1 MTTMTLKGIVSSKS
15 APLGGEVALIDALK
29 QMERDQVS
37 SVVVVDERYR
47 PIGIFTE
54 HDVLTTFSGYDPL
67 TVKLS
72 EVMTRGVFCMDEDT
86 VLHDAYLAM
95 EEKKYRHLVV
105 TDAEGRYLGVVSEGD
120 FLRHMGF
127 EHLAKFKRVQ
137 DAMNGIPLLMG
148 KEATI
153 SDAAAQ
159 MREAGKDYVL
169 ILENQTPYGVVNE
182 RDIARCCIHGDKEE
196 SDLVSTLAHTEVK
209 LVCKSTPLQE
219 AAIMMQDHGVHQ
231 LIVVEE
237 KNRFIGI
244 LDRHD
249 ILKAL
254 HGAYFEFLI
263 TTIEQKSDA
272 LEKLSL
278 KELELKAE
286 KETAERNMLKFRTL
300 FESQPDGCALL
311 RPDTVAVEFN
321 DAMCRLL
328 GYSRDEFATLR
339 VNDYEVLES
348 LEETEQRARKII
360 REGQDSFES
369 RHRRKDGT
377 IIDVWVNVVRMQI
390 DGEPYL
396 MAMYRDISD
405 KKQIQ
410 TELQASRDELAQKSS
425 FLYTL
430 INTIPDLIWLKDLEG
445 TYLACNKMF
454 QRFYNANEGEIIGKN
469 DFDFVDPAL
478 AQFFRDHDLAAVA
491 AGGSRTNEEYLKF
504 GDGSY
509 EGFFETVKTPMK
521 DASGEDI
528 GVLGVARD
536 ISDRKKK
543 ENEIKRVQEL
553 AHIGTWEWDIL
564 EDIFEGSE
572 ECCRIHGLSPGRA
585 VSMIEVQER
594 VYEEDREM
602 FAQEIAHVL
611 WDGMCNMT
619 YRVIDAQGELRWVQ
633 LHAEFQFDE
642 NGRRIKGVG
651 IVQDIT
657 ERVRYEEELKQKDT
671 DLSEAQALSHIGSW
685 RLDARDNRLQCSD
698 ETYRIFGIEG
708 GSPISPESFI
718 SAIHPEDAE
727 IVNRAWEAALKGKRY
742 DIEHRIV
749 VEGEIKWVREHAR
762 FETDEAGALKSVV
775 GTVQVITER
784 KLYEKQLESLANYDP
799 LTGLPNRS
807 FLMAHLQ
814 KSIGKGG
821 REKTMTA
828 LFLFD
833 LDRFKD
839 INDSFGHTSGDE
851 LLQKVAERFSQRLR
865 EGDLIARL
873 GGDEFAVVLEQIARP
888 EDAGRFAEEMIRTL
902 ATPFTLQNGLG
913 IHIGTSI
920 GIVLSPQDGNEAEIL
935 LQNADAA
942 LYKAKAEGRGN
953 YRYYT
958 DDLTDSARQRVDCE
972 VQLRRAIDRKEFE
985 VYYQPQVHIATG
997 RIVGAEALVRWN
1009 DPHRGVISPAQFIPL
1024 AEETGMIGM
1033 IGEWVLNETCRQGK
1047 KWLDQGHRLM
1057 LAVNLSAHQIRHQN
1071 IPDMVEK
1078 ALKTSGYPASRLE
1091 LELTESALMQREE
1104 ETVAMLH
1111 ALRARG
1117 IRLAIDDFGTGYSS
1131 LSYLKRFP
1139 IDVLKIDKSFIDDV
1153 PYDQDDMAIV
1163 SAIIAMGEAL
1173 GFQLLAEGVE
1183 QEEQLAFLREKGCT
1197 MYQGYLKSRPLPA
1210 SEFEPLFSND

>member
-1 MTTMTLKGIVSSKS
+1 MTLKGIVSSKS
-15 APLGGEVALIDALK
+15 TPLSGEIALMDALK

-54 HDVLTTFSGYDPL
+54 HDTLKTISGYDPSAV
-67 TVKLS
+67 TLS
-72 EVMTRGVFCMDEDT
+72 EVMTRGVFCMDENT

-105 TDAEGRYLGVVSEGD
+105 TDGEGRYRGVVSEGD

-127 EHLAKFKRVQ
+127 EHLVKFKRVQ
-137 DAMNGIPLLMG
+137 DAMNAIPLLMG

-153 SDAAAQ
+153 ADAAAQ

-169 ILENQTPYGVVNE
+169 ILENQTPYGVVSE
-182 RDIARCCIHGDKEE
+182 RDIARFRIHGDQDETE
-196 SDLVSTLAHTEVK
+196 SVSALAHTELK

-219 AAIMMQDHGVHQ
+219 AAIVMQDHGIHQ

-237 KNRFIGI
+237 QNRFIGI

-263 TTIEQKSDA
+263 ATIEQKSEA

-278 KELELKAE
+278 KEGELKAE
-286 KETAERNMLKFRTL
+286 KEIAERNMLKFRTL

-321 DAMCRLL
+321 DAMCRML
-328 GYSRDEFATLR
+328 GYTREEFAVLR

-348 LEETEQRARKII
+348 VEETEQRIRKII
-360 REGQDSFES
+360 QEGPESFES
-369 RHRRKDGT
+369 RHRRKDGSM
-377 IIDVWVNVVRMQI
+377 IDVWVNVVAMQI

-410 TELQASRDELAQKSS
+410 TELARKSS

-454 QRFYNANEGEIIGKN
+454 QRFYNAQEGDIIGKN

-509 EGFFETVKTPMK
+509 EGFFETIKTPMK
-521 DASGEDI
+521 DAAGEDV

-572 ECCRIHGLSPGRA
+572 ECFRMHGLSPAQA
-585 VSMIEVQER
+585 VSMMAVEER
-594 VYEEDREM
+594 IYEEDRAE
-602 FAQEIAHVL
+602 FTQAIAHVL
-611 WDGMCNMT
+611 WDGMCNMV
-619 YRVIDAQGELRWVQ
+619 YRVIDAEKELRWVQ

-642 NGRRIKGVG
+642 NGRRVKGIG
-651 IVQDIT
+651 IVQEIT
-657 ERVRYEEELKQKDT
+657 ERVRYE
-671 DLSEAQALSHIGSW
+671 
-685 RLDARDNRLQCSD
+685 
-698 ETYRIFGIEG
+698 
-708 GSPISPESFI
+708 
-718 SAIHPEDAE
+718 
-727 IVNRAWEAALKGKRY
+727 
-742 DIEHRIV
+742 
-749 VEGEIKWVREHAR
+749 
-762 FETDEAGALKSVV
+762 
-775 GTVQVITER
+775 
-784 KLYEKQLESLANYDP
+784 KQLETLANYDS
-799 LTGLPNRS
+799 LTGLANRS

-814 KSIGKGG
+814 QSIAKGA

-851 LLQKVAERFSQRLR
+851 LLQKVAQRFAQRLR
-865 EGDLIARL
+865 AGDLIARL

-902 ATPFTLQNGLG
+902 AAPFKLQSGIG
-913 IHIGTSI
+913 IHISTSI
-920 GIVLSPQDGNEAEIL
+920 GIVLSPQDGSEAETL

-972 VQLRRAIDRKEFE
+972 VQLRRAIEQREFE

-1009 DPHRGVISPAQFIPL
+1009 DPQRGVISPAQFIPL
-1024 AEETGMIGM
+1024 AEETGMIGV

-1047 KWLDQGHRLM
+1047 IWLDQGHRLI

-1071 IPDMVEK
+1071 IPEMVDK
-1078 ALKTSGYPASRLE
+1078 ALKTSGYPAGRLE

-1104 ETVAMLH
+1104 ETVTMLH

-1139 IDVLKIDKSFIDDV
+1139 IDVLKIDKSFIDDL

-1163 SAIIAMGEAL
+1163 SAVIAMGEAL

-1183 QEEQLAFLREKGCT
+1183 HEEQLAFLRQRGCT

-1210 SEFEPLFSND
+1210 SEFETLFSND